1 MKLGRNYN
9 REIASLGAF
18 GINTESLLRQVGNRV
33 GEELAFSLRN
43 IEDHIEFLNEMMDW
57 WEYAG
62 LGQLN
67 YDIDPNFHIK
77 VNLSSFEDSE
87 SLPIWSLDD
96 GIIEGALINRYSSDS
111 NVKIEREIVTNKE
124 ENFSKYNIMLDSE

>member
-1 MKLGRNYN
+1 MPEVDTPFNA
-9 REIASLGAF
+9 EAFIASSLEISEARKKLQLGGISSLSAF

-57 WEYAG
+57 WEYTG

-67 YDIDPNFHIK
+67 YDIDPTFISRSIFL
-77 VNLSSFEDSE
+77 VL
-87 SLPIWSLDD
+87 
-96 GIIEGALINRYSSDS
+96 
-111 NVKIEREIVTNKE
+111 KIRIA
-124 ENFSKYNIMLDSE
+124 SQYGH

>member
-1 MKLGRNYN
+1 M
-9 REIASLGAF
+9 
-18 GINTESLLRQVGNRV
+18 LRQVGNRV